1 MDIVLS
7 PLPSLL
13 LRYSFPLSQTQHTPP
28 SVSHSPHFR
37 LPLSLPWCVQEDMKK
52 ALAEVKEGRHA
63 SEELRDAV
71 LRMQQ
76 EQSAQRVQLERVIE
90 AMQRMAEQMG
100 RLQEMQA
107 AAAAAA
113 PAAAVMNRDVSQ
125 ADVGLTEE
133 GNSSGLVHA
142 AADRGDE

>member
-1 MDIVLS
+1 
-7 PLPSLL
+7 
-13 LRYSFPLSQTQHTPP
+13 
-28 SVSHSPHFR
+28 
-37 LPLSLPWCVQEDMKK
+37 MKK

-113 PAAAVMNRDVSQ
+113 PAAAVMNRDVSR
-125 ADVGLTEE
+125 ADFGLKEE

>member
-1 MDIVLS
+1 
-7 PLPSLL
+7 
-13 LRYSFPLSQTQHTPP
+13 
-28 SVSHSPHFR
+28 
-37 LPLSLPWCVQEDMKK
+37 MKK